1 MADNRREQLALMQEK
16 MRKLKYLKVDI
27 EIEDKLSGE

>member
-1 MADNRREQLALMQEK
+1 MADNRRELLASMQEK

-27 EIEDKLSGE
+27 EIEDELSGK